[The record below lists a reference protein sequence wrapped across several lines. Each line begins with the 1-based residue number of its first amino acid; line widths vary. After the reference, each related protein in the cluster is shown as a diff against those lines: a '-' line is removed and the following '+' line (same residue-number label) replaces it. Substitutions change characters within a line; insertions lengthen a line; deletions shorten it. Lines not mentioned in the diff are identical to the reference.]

1 MAMLKVCKLD
11 TSPLSP
17 GSPASANRRSVTTL
31 KPPPAAAGAMS
42 AVLFQI
48 TRKMP
53 KKKRKAETRWDT
65 LIVEAEMQG
74 GAGQTEWRV
83 YIRILYPVAPNGT
96 A

>member
-42 AVLFQI
+42 AVMFQI
-48 TRKMP
+48 TLKMQ
-53 KKKRKAETRWDT
+53 KKNAETRWNT
-65 LIVEAEMQG
+65 LIVKAEMQG
-74 GAGQTEWRV
+74 GAGHTEWRV
-83 YIRILYPVAPNGT
+83 CIRILYPVAPNGT